1 MTRDVRAYRDRRAMR
16 SGRGAFVL
24 ACVLRCSAPALSPSD
39 VPKLSFASQVAGRS
53 CRSSDTCAYFCF
65 ARDQGLAS
73 GAEAEGVCDLA
84 QRGERKVV
92 ENGKVARVV
101 IVN

>member
-1 MTRDVRAYRDRRAMR
+1 MRAGYE
-16 SGRGAFVL
+16 AFVL
-24 ACVLRCSAPALSPSD
+24 ACLFRCSVPALPRSD

-53 CRSSDTCAYFCF
+53 CRSSDTCVYFCF
-65 ARDQGLAS
+65 ARDQRAAF

-84 QRGERKVV
+84 RRGESKVV